1 MECRTSLFI
10 KNDAS
15 KRLDCANVHVSSPS
29 SPPVSRRP
37 VFRQNSSA
45 NSRYGTSPP
54 TPQQRPAVEKIPL
67 PLPRNLVLIS
77 LLETAS
83 KRHATLL
90 GGNATLMDSY
100 SDTDNS
106 ITNEEDAVLDSIDAL
121 SSPCGTYVVK
131 ERYGLPVYNGNSTN
145 QDTMDDANEAI
156 TTATKPNKLLNYGQK
171 VQVVD
176 VHEGMYQL
184 ARGEGVVFANSTQ
197 LVKVGVAKER
207 SCKVEGMLKTL
218 QSKKAKLLEALDD
231 LQKVESNLKEEFS
244 ECLSRPATHPVVEEP
259 AQTDLLQDNCF
270 SPSDDHGH
278 DFNDRRRSISTTHS
292 DNMTSSYASTPN
304 NQQDISASGS
314 SMFIIEDSIVTP
326 TPASPNAL
334 STPKARKSPTHSL
347 GSKFESISPFG
358 SGIMCGGSLIPLFRG
373 LDDEDDYPER
383 RRIPIRR
390 PEGEDTS
397 GRSFDSVDFRT
408 GFSGHI
414 ALNHARKNL
423 SSHGSRAAIRMMG
436 EHRGIAPIKN
446 IRTRNPNA
454 SPIGVKKTW

>member
-197 LVKVGVAKER
+197 LVKGELVHDV
-207 SCKVEGMLKTL
+207 
-218 QSKKAKLLEALDD
+218 
-231 LQKVESNLKEEFS
+231 
-244 ECLSRPATHPVVEEP
+244 
-259 AQTDLLQDNCF
+259 CF
-270 SPSDDHGH
+270 LNILPC
-278 DFNDRRRSISTTHS
+278 
-292 DNMTSSYASTPN
+292 A
-304 NQQDISASGS
+304 
-314 SMFIIEDSIVTP
+314 IV
-326 TPASPNAL
+326 
-334 STPKARKSPTHSL
+334 
-347 GSKFESISPFG
+347 I
-358 SGIMCGGSLIPLFRG
+358 
-373 LDDEDDYPER
+373 
-383 RRIPIRR
+383 
-390 PEGEDTS
+390 
-397 GRSFDSVDFRT
+397 
-408 GFSGHI
+408 
-414 ALNHARKNL
+414 
-423 SSHGSRAAIRMMG
+423 
-436 EHRGIAPIKN
+436 
-446 IRTRNPNA
+446 
-454 SPIGVKKTW
+454 